1 MTVNADGS
9 VLLYLQSSNTTTA
22 FSASGEENDSE
33 KVTEVTI
40 KNFTGYA
47 LPSTGGPGTRLIYL
61 LGSMLTTLA
70 GIGLLMKRR
79 RG

>member
-9 VLLYLQSSNTTTA
+9 VSLYSQSSNTTTA
-22 FSASGEENDSE
+22 FSASGEENASG

-40 KNFTGYA
+40 KNYSGYA
-47 LPSTGGPGTRLIYL
+47 LPSTGGPGTSLIYL
-61 LGSMLTTLA
+61 LGSMLTALA

-79 RG
+79 KG

>member
-9 VLLYLQSSNTTTA
+9 VLLYSQSSNTTTA
-22 FSASGEENDSE
+22 FPASGEENDSE

-47 LPSTGGPGTRLIYL
+47 LPSTGGPVPD
-61 LGSMLTTLA
+61 
-70 GIGLLMKRR
+70 
-79 RG
+79 